1 MPTLMKQTLIVPK
14 IFGYIFP
21 LTNYKIGYFKR
32 MYSSFPE
39 DLLPNIEYID
49 CFIYELILV

>member
-1 MPTLMKQTLIVPK
+1 MPTIMEQTLIVPK
-14 IFGYIFP
+14 VFGYIFS
-21 LTNYKIGYFKR
+21 LTNNKIGYFKR
-32 MYSSFPE
+32 MYSSVPE